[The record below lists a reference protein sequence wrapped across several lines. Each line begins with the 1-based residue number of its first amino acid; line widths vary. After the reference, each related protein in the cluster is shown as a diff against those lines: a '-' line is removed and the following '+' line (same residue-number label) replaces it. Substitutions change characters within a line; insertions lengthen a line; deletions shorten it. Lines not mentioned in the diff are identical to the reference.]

1 MTYAKEKINWPII
14 FVFILFLNY
23 LIPLLLFGNIT
34 LFYHDSLDH
43 EIVLNNILGKIY
55 QGNLEAL
62 NLLLNGE
69 IKIEYLRRLFHPISL
84 LYVFNTEVAYWLIDI
99 LVKLT
104 SFISFYVLSKKITKN
119 YFIASLLSCLF
130 ASINLPTHEH
140 FGLAIMPYIFYLIIF
155 KTNLSFK
162 NYLIV
167 FLSSLNSDFV
177 MTFLPLISLSLIIF
191 FYSKNYKFFIKK
203 KFLIYTVFIFGLI
216 LSNANLF
223 YLALTSVE
231 LHRIEFIKNPINF
244 STYFIN
250 LLNIPTFLDWRTFY
264 VLPFTLIIIPL
275 IVASFINLKNPTIF
289 RMLIVFFIISSLVF
303 ILQTELITNILNSSR
318 GLLKQFSWTRIQNIY
333 PFLFSFIC
341 LIIISKNLKG
351 KKILILFILSSVF
364 MSQINSSIIPFFKTY
379 ISKKENYKNIYTFE
393 GYYNYEEYKFV
404 KEIIGNKRTISIGL
418 NPMIA
423 VMNNISVIDGYHNI
437 YPLSYKKKFR
447 KVIGEELNKNEMIK
461 NYYDTWGSRVLA
473 FVSDYQNI
481 QIDFKEAKKIGAD
494 YVISNNEILSEKLI
508 KKYTNTKNDIF
519 VYKIK

>member
-231 LHRIEFIKNPINF
+231 LHRIEFIKNPISF

-275 IVASFINLKNPTIF
+275 IVASFINFKNPTIF

-364 MSQINSSIIPFFKTY
+364 MSQINSSITPFYKTY
-379 ISKKENYKNIYTFE
+379 ILKKENYKNIYTFE

-404 KEIIGNKRTISIGL
+404 KEIIGNKRSISIGL
-418 NPMIA
+418 DPMIA

-447 KVIGEELNKNEMIK
+447 KVVEEELNKNEMIK
-461 NYYDTWGSRVLA
+461 NYYDSWGSRVLA
-473 FVSDYQNI
+473 FVNDYQNI
-481 QIDFKEAKKIGAD
+481 QISFKEAKRIGAD
-494 YVISNNEILSEKLI
+494 YVISNNEILSKKLI
-508 KKYTNTKNDIF
+508 AEYANKKNDIF

>member
-1 MTYAKEKINWPII
+1 MNIAKKKINWPLI
-14 FVFILFLNY
+14 FLFVLSLNY
-23 LIPLLLFGNIT
+23 LIPLLLFGNVT
-34 LFYHDSLDH
+34 LFYNDSLDS
-43 EIVLNNILGKIY
+43 EIVFNSVLGKIY
-55 QGNLEAL
+55 QGDLEASKIF
-62 NLLLNGE
+62 LNGE

-84 LYVFNTEVAYWLIDI
+84 LFIFNTEVAYWLIDI

-104 SFISFYVLSKKITKN
+104 SFISFYILAKKITKN
-119 YFIASLLSCLF
+119 YLIISLLSCLF
-130 ASINLPTHEH
+130 ASLNLPTHEH
-140 FGLAIMPYIFYLIIF
+140 FGISIMPYIFYLIIF
-155 KTNLSFK
+155 KNNLNFK
-162 NYLIV
+162 NYLII
-167 FLSSLNSDFV
+167 FLFGLNSDFV
-177 MTFLPLISLSLIIF
+177 VTLLPLFGLSCVIF
-191 FYSKNYKFFIKK
+191 SYSKNHKIFLKK
-203 KFLIYTVFIFGLI
+203 KFLIYSIFISGLI

-223 YLALTSVE
+223 YLTLSDVKFHRVEFVKYPIELSV
-231 LHRIEFIKNPINF
+231 
-244 STYFIN
+244 Y
-250 LLNIPTFLDWRTFY
+250 LLNLFNIPLNLDWRLSY
-264 VLPFTLIIIPL
+264 LLPLTLITVPL
-275 IVASFINLKNPTIF
+275 LSISLINFKDPAIF
-289 RMLIVFFIISSLVF
+289 RMLIVFFVISLLVF
-303 ILQTELITNILNSSR
+303 TLQTELITNILNSSK
-318 GLLKQFSWTRIQNIY
+318 GLLKQFSWTRVQNIY
-333 PFLFSFIC
+333 PFLFSFMC
-341 LIIISKNLKG
+341 LIILSNNLKG
-351 KKILILFILSSVF
+351 KKVLILSILFSVF
-364 MSQINSSIIPFFKTY
+364 TSQINSSITPFFKTY

-404 KEIIGNKRTISIGL
+404 KEIIGNKRSISIGL

>member
-1 MTYAKEKINWPII
+1 MITAKKKINWPLI
-14 FVFILFLNY
+14 FIFILSLNY
-23 LIPLLLFGNIT
+23 LVPLLLFGNIT

-43 EIVLNNILGKIY
+43 EIVFNSVLGKLY
-55 QGNLEAL
+55 RGDLEASKIFL
-62 NLLLNGE
+62 NDE

-84 LYVFNTEVAYWLIDI
+84 LYVFNTEVAYWFIDI

-155 KTNLSFK
+155 KTDLNFK

-177 MTFLPLISLSLIIF
+177 MTFMPLLSLSLIIF
-191 FYSKNYKFFIKK
+191 FYSKNYKLFIKK
-203 KFLIYTVFIFGLI
+203 KFLIYIVFIFGLI
-216 LSNANLF
+216 LSNVNLF
-223 YLALTSVE
+223 YLALTNVE
-231 LHRIEFIKNPINF
+231 LHRIEFIKNPINI
-244 STYFIN
+244 STYLIN
-250 LLNIPTFLDWRTFY
+250 LLNIPTFLDWRAFY
-264 VLPFTLIIIPL
+264 VLPFTLIIMPL
-275 IVASFINLKNPTIF
+275 IVVSFINFKNPIIF
-289 RMLIVFFIISSLVF
+289 RMLIIFFIISSLVF
-303 ILQTELITNILNSSR
+303 VIQTELITNILNSSK

-341 LIIISKNLKG
+341 LIITSKNLKG

-364 MSQINSSIIPFFKTY
+364 MSQINSSITPFFKTY
-379 ISKKENYKNIYTFE
+379 ILKKENYKNIYTFE

-404 KEIIGNKRTISIGL
+404 KEIIGNKRSVSIGL
-418 NPMIA
+418 NPMVA

-447 KVIGEELNKNEMIK
+447 KVIEEELKKNEMIK
-461 NYYDTWGSRVLA
+461 NYYDSWGSRVLA
-473 FVSDYQNI
+473 FVNDYQNI
-481 QIDFKEAKKIGAD
+481 QVNFKEAKEIGAD
-494 YVISNNEILSEKLI
+494 YVISNNEILSKKLI
-508 KKYTNTKNDIF
+508 KKYTNKKNDIF